1 MIEEK
6 ESKIELLN
14 RLQENGDLKKLVDS
28 GIVSPRFIIWRNM
41 YIAYQFRLEAVK
53 SKMQAM
59 EEVSMNFKR
68 SIQLVAKVRRFFE

>member
-6 ESKIELLN
+6 ETKIELLN
-14 RLQENGDLKKLVDS
+14 RLHQNGDLKKLVEN

-41 YIAYQFRLEAVK
+41 YIAYQFRLEAVQ

>member
-6 ESKIELLN
+6 ESKIDILN
-14 RLQENGDLKKLVDS
+14 RLNDNGDLKKLVDS
-28 GIVSPRFIIWRNM
+28 GIVSPRFIIWRNI
-41 YIAYQFRLEAVK
+41 YIAYQFRLEAVH

-59 EEVSMNFKR
+59 EETSMNFKR